1 MSRVW
6 HFLSRPKSAR
16 AGGSLLK
23 TPTPIA
29 AGAQRGNKADR
40 NGFTLLEV
48 LLAVGIS
55 MLAMA
60 AVYAA
65 MGIHLRFIEAGD
77 NDVERAQ
84 LARAVL
90 GRIAEDL
97 RATVFHSS
105 NPLAGET
112 SGTLEKPFLPPGSN
126 TQQRHVG
133 SGSKRTQSN
142 YPGLGRVI

>member
-1 MSRVW
+1 MNRSTVTHHVGW
-6 HFLSRPKSAR
+6 AV
-16 AGGSLLK
+16 
-23 TPTPIA
+23 PTRSHVVVVGTAHPTSCVRLNKCDR
-29 AGAQRGNKADR
+29 RG
-40 NGFTLLEV
+40 GFTLLEV

-97 RATVFHSS
+97 RATVFRRTGFLSFL
-105 NPLAGET
+105 NAGA
-112 SGTLEKPFLPPGSN
+112 
-126 TQQRHVG
+126 
-133 SGSKRTQSN
+133 
-142 YPGLGRVI
+142 Y